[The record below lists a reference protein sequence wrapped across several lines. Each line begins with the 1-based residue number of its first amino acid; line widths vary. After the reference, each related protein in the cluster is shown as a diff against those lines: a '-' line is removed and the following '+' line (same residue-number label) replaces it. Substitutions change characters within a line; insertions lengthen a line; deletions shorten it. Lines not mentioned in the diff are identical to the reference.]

1 MKHGIGLCRVRAGQE
16 YTFPRL
22 VQRLQGEKSLYLHRR
37 LQALVLTR
45 ARVLV
50 RWSVGTLLDGNA
62 HRSANAYAVVQCG
75 RASCVVRGRAAVGR
89 HDNKYCA
96 DGTTARLRDHISISA
111 CSRTGNL
118 FIKRHQNAGP
128 TKKRGGYIRLDD
140 SLEMFLLK
148 VRKRKCLD

>member
-1 MKHGIGLCRVRAGQE
+1 MKHGVGLCRVRAGQE

-62 HRSANAYAVVQCG
+62 HRSANTYAVVQCG

-96 DGTTARLRDHISISA
+96 DGTTARLLSHLQCVQPYREYFYKEAS
-111 CSRTGNL
+111 
-118 FIKRHQNAGP
+118 KRRSNQE
-128 TKKRGGYIRLDD
+128 KRRVYSPR
-140 SLEMFLLK
+140 
-148 VRKRKCLD
+148 